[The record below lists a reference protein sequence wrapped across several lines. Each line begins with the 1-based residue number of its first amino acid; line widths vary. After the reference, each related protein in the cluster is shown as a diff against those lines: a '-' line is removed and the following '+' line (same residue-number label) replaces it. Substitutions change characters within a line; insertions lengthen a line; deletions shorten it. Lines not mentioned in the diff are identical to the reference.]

1 MTTLGIH
8 THMYACLYAPSHM
21 CAYTH
26 AHTYTH
32 MYTTYMPVCMCPH
45 CQVQGPS
52 ELWDTI
58 QDVRLNLYHNHIQC
72 HVTPDISTLD
82 SSSSARKKIIKVVT
96 WGGLRK
102 KAGQTMCRPVCLC
115 RSRDLRGCPFPKVPG
130 HGHISGRWAPYWYI
144 YIWFMT

>member
-58 QDVRLNLYHNHIQC
+58 QDVRLNLYHNHML
-72 HVTPDISTLD
+72 H
-82 SSSSARKKIIKVVT
+82 
-96 WGGLRK
+96 
-102 KAGQTMCRPVCLC
+102 QT
-115 RSRDLRGCPFPKVPG
+115 SQ
-130 HGHISGRWAPYWYI
+130 
-144 YIWFMT
+144 T